1 MMDSHINKYIDL
13 KTHHVLLKYVI
24 HHCFAVSNTANRND
38 IER

>member
-13 KTHHVLLKYVI
+13 KTYHLPFKYVL
-24 HHCFAVSNTANRND
+24 HHCFATPNTANRND